1 MTQGKG
7 YPDLATRQMVKMLS
21 DKLPATYVVSPFSS
35 SVTISS
41 RVPFV
46 TLVDGDA
53 YGLDIASVYKFGS
66 VTLRH
71 ESHRLAVPR
80 IECIGVWASEIASQV
95 LHLLEFKDLLTRT
108 RLGIDKCELLP
119 ISRADE
125 KKVRINPQLYCISMI
140 LLAQARSMFR
150 RELPDRWKKELVHM
164 LFTRRKAE
172 TEIFSS
178 VSCDPGEPH
187 PLANYLADRIQER
200 IMRLALQHTSG
211 ESTIDDI
218 DEFLFDEV

>member
-1 MTQGKG
+1 MAQGKG
-7 YPDLATRQMVKMLS
+7 YPDMATRQMVKMLS
-21 DKLPATYVVSPFSS
+21 DNLPSTYVVSPFSRS
-35 SVTISS
+35 ATIFS

-80 IECIGVWASEIASQV
+80 IECIGVWASELASQV
-95 LHLLEFKDLLTRT
+95 LHLHESKDLLTRT

-125 KKVRINPQLYCISMI
+125 KKVRLNPQSCGISMI
-140 LLAQARSMFR
+140 
-150 RELPDRWKKELVHM
+150 PV
-164 LFTRRKAE
+164 
-172 TEIFSS
+172 
-178 VSCDPGEPH
+178 VSG
-187 PLANYLADRIQER
+187 
-200 IMRLALQHTSG
+200 AL
-211 ESTIDDI
+211 DAPP
-218 DEFLFDEV
+218 

>member
-21 DKLPATYVVSPFSS
+21 DNLPATYVVSPFSS
-35 SVTISS
+35 SATIFS

-66 VTLRH
+66 VALRH
-71 ESHRLAVPR
+71 ESYRLAVPR
-80 IECIGVWASEIASQV
+80 IECIGVWVSELASQV
-95 LHLLEFKDLLTRT
+95 LRLHDFRNLLTQT

-125 KKVRINPQLYCISMI
+125 KKVRLNPQLCSISMI
-140 LLAQARSMFR
+140 PVVLGTLNA
-150 RELPDRWKKELVHM
+150 P
-164 LFTRRKAE
+164 
-172 TEIFSS
+172 
-178 VSCDPGEPH
+178 P
-187 PLANYLADRIQER
+187 
-200 IMRLALQHTSG
+200 
-211 ESTIDDI
+211 
-218 DEFLFDEV
+218 